1 MSSLNIPDDLR
12 RSFVDFASYPE
23 NLVVKSP
30 TAYRSKLTT
39 YKNVLDERSP
49 KLFIKDEALVNLPYR
64 EFNRGGD
71 EGM

>member
-1 MSSLNIPDDLR
+1 MSSLNIPEDLQW
-12 RSFVDFASYPE
+12 SFAEFASYPE

-39 YKNVLDERSP
+39 YKNVLEERSP
-49 KLFIKDEALVNLPYR
+49 ELFVEKEALVNLPFR
-64 EFNRGGD
+64 EFSRGGD